1 MQRNVFNHLFAVT
14 SAITLATS
22 ATALGML
29 PLAAQAQAQT
39 EISFF
44 YPVAVGGPIA
54 KLVDDFAADFTK
66 ENPGIKVT
74 PIYAGSYQD
83 TIVKA
88 LTAHKS
94 GTPPVTSVL
103 LSTDMFTLI
112 DDDAIV
118 PIDNF
123 VKTADDRAW
132 LNGFYKAFMLN
143 SQSGGKTWGVPFQ
156 RSTVVLYYNKELF
169 KAAGLN
175 PDKAPATWAEMAD
188 YAKTLTKKDASGK
201 VTQYGV
207 QIPSSG
213 FPYWLFQ
220 ALAIQNDVA
229 MSNDNGNAVKFDD
242 PKVVEAL
249 QYWIDLTKQG
259 SHPPGIVEWGTTPK
273 DFFEK
278 KVAMMW
284 TTTGNLTNVRNNA
297 KFDFG
302 VAMLPAAKRRG
313 SPTGGGNFYIFKKS
327 TPAQQEAAFKFIKW
341 VTQPE
346 RAARWSIETGY
357 VAVSEAAYGT
367 DSLRKYGRDFPPAV
381 VARDQLPFA
390 LAEFSTH
397 DNQRVTKALND
408 GLQAALLGTKTATQA
423 MQDAQ
428 READRL
434 LRSFK

>member
-1 MQRNVFNHLFAVT
+1 MQKRTFTTLLVAALA
-14 SAITLATS
+14 SAS
-22 ATALGML
+22 LG
-29 PLAAQAQAQT
+29 ARAQAQT

-44 YPVAVGGPIA
+44 YPVAVGGPITKIIDEFSA
-54 KLVDDFAADFTK
+54 DFAK

-94 GTPPVTSVL
+94 GSPPVTSVL

-112 DDDAIV
+112 DEDAIV
-118 PIDNF
+118 PIDSF
-123 VKTADDRAW
+123 VKTADDKAW
-132 LNGFYKAFMLN
+132 LDGFYKAFMLN

-156 RSTVVLYYNKELF
+156 RSTIVLYYNKELF
-169 KAAGLN
+169 KAAGLDAN
-175 PDKAPATWAEMAD
+175 KPPATWAEMAD
-188 YAKTLTKKDASGK
+188 AAKKLTVKDASGK
-201 VTQYGV
+201 ATQYGV

-220 ALAIQNDVA
+220 GLAIENGVALAND
-229 MSNDNGNAVKFDD
+229 SGNAVKFDD
-242 PKVVEAL
+242 PAVIEAL

-259 SHPPGIVEWGTTPK
+259 VHPPGIVEWGTTPK

-284 TTTGNLTNVRNNA
+284 TTTGNLTNVRTNA

-302 VAMLPAAKRRG
+302 VAMLPAGKKRG
-313 SPTGGGNFYIFKKS
+313 SPTGGGNFYIFKKA
-327 TPAQQEAAFKFIKW
+327 TPAQQEAAFKFAKW
-341 VTQPE
+341 MTQPE
-346 RAARWSIETGY
+346 RAAKWSMDTGY
-357 VAVSEAAYGT
+357 VAISEAAYNT
-367 DSLRKYGRDFPPAV
+367 AALKKYGAEFPPAL

-408 GLQAALLGTKTATQA
+408 GLQAALTGTKTAAQA
-423 MQDAQ
+423 MKDAQ
-428 READRL
+428 AEADRL
-434 LRSFK
+434 LRSYK

>member
-1 MQRNVFNHLFAVT
+1 MQRKTFNRLFA
-14 SAITLATS
+14 AAALAT
-22 ATALGML
+22 ATFGI
-29 PLAAQAQAQT
+29 QAQAPT

-44 YPVAVGGPIA
+44 YPVAVGGPITKLIDDYAAEFA
-54 KLVDDFAADFTK
+54 KDH
-66 ENPGIKVT
+66 PGIKVT

-88 LTAHKS
+88 LTANKS
-94 GTPPVTSVL
+94 GAPPVTSVL

-112 DDDAIV
+112 DEDAIV

-123 VKTADDRAW
+123 VKTADDKAW
-132 LNGFYKAFMLN
+132 LGSFYKAFLLN
-143 SQSGGKTWGVPFQ
+143 SQSGGKTWGIPFQ
-156 RSTVVLYYNKELF
+156 RSTIVLYYNKELF
-169 KAAGLN
+169 KAAGLDPN
-175 PDKAPATWAEMAD
+175 KAPATWAEMAD
-188 YAKTLTKKDASGK
+188 VAKKLTVKDASGK

-220 ALAIQNDVA
+220 GLAIQNGVA
-229 MSNDNGNAVKFDD
+229 MANDTGNAVKFDD
-242 PKVVEAL
+242 PAVIEAL

-259 SHPPGIVEWGTTPK
+259 VHPSGIVEWGTTPK

-284 TTTGNLTNVRNNA
+284 TTTGNLTNVRTNA

-302 VAMLPAAKRRG
+302 VAMLPAGKKRG
-313 SPTGGGNFYIFKKS
+313 SPTGGGNFYIFKKA
-327 TPAQQEAAFKFIKW
+327 TPAQQEAAFKFAKW
-341 VTQPE
+341 MTQPE
-346 RAARWSIETGY
+346 RAAKWSMDTGY
-357 VAVSEAAYGT
+357 VAISEAAYNT
-367 DSLRKYGRDFPPAV
+367 AALKKYGADFPPAL

-408 GLQAALLGTKTATQA
+408 GLQAALTGSKPAEQA
-423 MQDAQ
+423 MKDAQ
-428 READRL
+428 REAERI
-434 LRSFK
+434 LRPFK

>member
-1 MQRNVFNHLFAVT
+1 
-14 SAITLATS
+14 
-22 ATALGML
+22 
-29 PLAAQAQAQT
+29 
-39 EISFF
+39 
-44 YPVAVGGPIA
+44 VAVGGPIA
-54 KLVDDFAADFTK
+54 KFIDDFAAEFGK

-112 DDDAIV
+112 DEDAIV
-118 PIDNF
+118 PIDTF
-123 VKTADDRAW
+123 VKTAEDKAW

-156 RSTVVLYYNKELF
+156 RSTIVQYYNKELF
-169 KAAGLN
+169 KAAGL
-175 PDKAPATWAEMAD
+175 DPAKPPTTWAEVAD
-188 YAKTLTKKDASGK
+188 LAKKLTVKDAAGK

-220 ALAIQNDVA
+220 GLAIQNDVVMA
-229 MSNDNGNAVKFDD
+229 NDSGNAVRFDD
-242 PKVVEAL
+242 PKVIEAL
-249 QYWIDLTKQG
+249 QYWVDLAKQG
-259 SHPPGIVEWGTTPK
+259 VHPPGIVEWGTTPK

-278 KVAMMW
+278 KVAMVW
-284 TTTGNLTNVRNNA
+284 TTTGNLTNMRNNA
-297 KFDFG
+297 KFEFG
-302 VAMLPAAKRRG
+302 VAMLPANKRKG
-313 SPTGGGNFYIFKKS
+313 SPTGGGNFYIFKKA

-367 DSLRKYGRDFPPAV
+367 DALKKYGTEFPPAV

-408 GLQAALLGTKTATQA
+408 GLQAALTGTKTPAQA

-428 READRL
+428 KEADRL
-434 LRSFK
+434 LRGYK

>member
-1 MQRNVFNHLFAVT
+1 MQRKSFNRL
-14 SAITLATS
+14 LA
-22 ATALGML
+22 ATAIAAAAL
-29 PLAAQAQAQT
+29 PFGAQAQAQT

-44 YPVAVGGPIA
+44 YPVAVGGAIA
-54 KLVDDFAADFTK
+54 TYIDNLAADFTK
-66 ENPGIKVT
+66 ENPSIKVT

-88 LTAHKS
+88 LTAHKA

-112 DDDAIV
+112 DEDAII
-118 PIDNF
+118 PIDSF
-123 VKTADDRAW
+123 VKTADDKAW
-132 LNGFYKAFMLN
+132 MKSFYKAFMLN
-143 SQSGGKTWGVPFQ
+143 SQTGGKTWGIPFQ
-156 RSTVVLYYNKELF
+156 RSTIVMYYNKESF
-169 KAAGLN
+169 KAAGLDPN
-175 PDKAPATWAEMAD
+175 KAPTTWAEMAD
-188 YAKTLTKKDASGK
+188 YAKKLTVNDSSGK
-201 VTQYGV
+201 ISQYGI

-220 ALAIQNDVA
+220 ALAIENDVVMA
-229 MSNDNGNAVKFDD
+229 NDTGNAVKFDD
-242 PKVVEAL
+242 PKVIEAL
-249 QYWIDLTKQG
+249 QYWVDLAKSG
-259 SHPPGIVEWGTTPK
+259 VHPQGIVEWGTTPK

-284 TTTGNLTNVRNNA
+284 TTTGNLTNVRKNA

-302 VAMLPAAKRRG
+302 VAMLPANKRKG

-357 VAVSEAAYGT
+357 VATSNAAYET
-367 DSLRKYGRDFPPAV
+367 EPLRKYGAEFPPAL

-390 LAEFSTH
+390 LSEFSTH

-408 GLQAALLGTKTATQA
+408 GLQAALTGAKSPTAA

-428 READRL
+428 KEADRI
-434 LRSFK
+434 LRSYK